1 MAYSPDQKDVEGI
14 NELKDQA
21 PKVCPNC
28 GTRNFLVIGKCKK
41 CGAELTAEAKD
52 EAIAE
57 WQRKA
62 KDRPTVA
69 CYSALPR
76 SPK

>member
-1 MAYSPDQKDVEGI
+1 MAYGCRSTCD
-14 NELKDQA
+14 NCR
-21 PKVCPNC
+21 PKYVDCPNC
-28 GTRNFLVIGKCKK
+28 GTRNFLVMGKCKK
-41 CGAELTAEAKD
+41 CGAEITAEAKD

-69 CYSALPR
+69 CYSALLR